1 MILPSWIPSVRN
13 AAFVRIPHKAAPG
26 GFTWKRKAAD
36 PLVGAEPGTQYA
48 YYSASKVPKAKNDA
62 KNDEWKFFDAGMDQR
77 LEVFGF
83 VLDKIHRIEHPS
95 IAGSVPAEWLDMGGY
110 DPSDP
115 EKDVDHLWR
124 TLVADRGPNGRNPPE
139 HFRRA
144 FIYCAK
150 AGYETGAINNDS
162 LRRRQHPVVSEF
174 LERMLATVWRRRL
187 FVSKRESFLGLAP
200 TEAKENDRE

>member
-1 MILPSWIPSVRN
+1 M
-13 AAFVRIPHKAAPG
+13 
-26 GFTWKRKAAD
+26 
-36 PLVGAEPGTQYA
+36 
-48 YYSASKVPKAKNDA
+48 
-62 KNDEWKFFDAGMDQR
+62 
-77 LEVFGF
+77 
-83 VLDKIHRIEHPS
+83 LDKINHIEYPS

-110 DPSDP
+110 DPDNP

-150 AGYETGAINNDS
+150 AGYELSAINNEW

-174 LERMLATVWRRRL
+174 LDRMLATVSRRRL
-187 FVSKRESFLGLAP
+187 FVRARESFLGLAP
-200 TEAKENDRE
+200 AEAEKNDREFLPCPVIIIPRQRRVPGGAN